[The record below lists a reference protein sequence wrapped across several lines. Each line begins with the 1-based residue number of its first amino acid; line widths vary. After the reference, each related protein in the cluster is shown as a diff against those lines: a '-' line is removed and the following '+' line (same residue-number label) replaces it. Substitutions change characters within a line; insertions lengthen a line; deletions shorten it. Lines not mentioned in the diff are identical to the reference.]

1 MENFPGPANPRL
13 PRVLPGRSLF
23 AGDENVHRELRDW
36 ERISS
41 TVRPHQTLGYLTPL
55 AVPAAGF
62 ISMKGMKTVNHP
74 LDEYSLLK

>member
-1 MENFPGPANPRL
+1 MKTFP
-13 PRVLPGRSLF
+13 
-23 AGDENVHRELRDW
+23 RELRDW
-36 ERISS
+36 ERISG

-74 LDEYSLLK
+74 LGEYKVWPISSGRYILPLVLFIERPGI